1 VWSWMVGIGLGGT
14 AWQASPAR
22 PDIFDGPENMI
33 VEGLPEQRIM
43 YSFSSDVGNKWSAP
57 FTVPQQKKKRAVWS
71 PVLHVDNA
79 GTLWL
84 FYAESSSCK
93 IAGTPSTWS
102 PGGDILA
109 VSLSSDQ
116 MSKGFSPSDP
126 PQWSQPRIVYATSE
140 GDSIPKVL
148 ANKLQVLSTGEWV
161 LPFWRELPDESVQGS
176 DHCKSTSWQIPSAG
190 VLISEDGAP
199 ACGSGVSAL
208 GSGASPVSAG
218 VRRIARTAMQV
229 GKPQRGGGQ
238 DA

>member
-1 VWSWMVGIGLGGT
+1 MPGPLTPRMMPGPVTPRMIPGPVTPRMMPGPLTPRMMPGPLTPRMMPGPLTPRMMPGPLTPICTVTRVFDRAHMAILQSCFALQWSPYTNIEGG
-14 AWQASPAR
+14 Q
-22 PDIFDGPENMI
+22 FN
-33 VEGLPEQRIM
+33 VEAQ
-43 YSFSSDVGNKWSAP
+43 
-57 FTVPQQKKKRAVWS
+57 KRAVWS

-140 GDSIPKVL
+140 GDSIPK
-148 ANKLQVLSTGEWV
+148 
-161 LPFWRELPDESVQGS
+161 
-176 DHCKSTSWQIPSAG
+176 
-190 VLISEDGAP
+190 
-199 ACGSGVSAL
+199 
-208 GSGASPVSAG
+208 
-218 VRRIARTAMQV
+218 
-229 GKPQRGGGQ
+229 
-238 DA
+238 